1 MFKKWDIILIIFLIL
16 ISFIPELILGTMLG
30 KSYNE
35 TYAEIT
41 VEGKLYKKILLSA
54 HRGEKQ
60 FKIQTEDGYN
70 LVIVKD
76 DSIAII
82 EADCPDKVCIKPGFI
97 SKPGESLVCLPHKVM
112 VEVKGDISS
121 DDIITS
127 Y

>member
-1 MFKKWDIILIIFLIL
+1 MFKKWDIILIVFLVL
-16 ISFIPELILGTMLG
+16 LSFLPEIILGTMLG

-41 VEGKLYKKILLSA
+41 VEGKLYKKIILSA
-54 HRGEKQ
+54 HTGEEE

-76 DSIAII
+76 DSIAIV

-97 SKPGESLVCLPHKVM
+97 SKPGESLVCLPHKIM
-112 VEVKGDISS
+112 VEVKGNISS